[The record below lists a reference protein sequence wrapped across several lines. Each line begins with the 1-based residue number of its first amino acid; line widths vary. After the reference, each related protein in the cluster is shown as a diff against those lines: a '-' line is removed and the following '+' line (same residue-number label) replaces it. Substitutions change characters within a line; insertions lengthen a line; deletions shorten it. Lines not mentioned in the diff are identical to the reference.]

1 MEEKKHS
8 GFKRTLLIVVLA
20 AVLGGGTLGGGL
32 GAGYV
37 IMNRLLP
44 ENAQTVYTSGTQAVS
59 ATEDAAPTV
68 VPINVQAPNY
78 ASMIKDV
85 KDSVVSINITAQMQG
100 FFGVQSGE
108 GAGSGFIFSVDDR
121 NVYIATNNHVIES
134 AQTISISLNDRDMV
148 AAKVVGRDEASD
160 LAVLSVSKEEL
171 DATGVPYKAAKLGDS
186 DAVSMGDPVIAMGN
200 AMGEG
205 QTATQ
210 GMISASNKT
219 IEIQGVTLNVL
230 QTDAAIN
237 AGNSGGPLFNA
248 DGEVIGINTAKYGSS
263 YGSTGVEGMGYSIPI
278 NDAADILGTLRD
290 DGVIAKPF
298 IGVAEPEIID
308 KRLAEMFNL
317 PSAGILI
324 KTIIEDSPAE
334 KAGMQAFDI
343 IVSFDGHDV
352 ETFEELAALVNKT
365 KVGDTVS
372 MTVYRGEEKLELT
385 LVVANRNE
393 ESPLP

>member
-8 GFKRTLLIVVLA
+8 GFKRTLLIVALA
-20 AVLGGGTLGGGL
+20 AVLGGGTLGGGF

-44 ENAQTVYTSGTQAVS
+44 EKTQTVYTSGTQPMA
-59 ATEDAAPTV
+59 APEDTAPTV

-100 FFGVQSGE
+100 FFGVQSGA
-108 GAGSGFIFSVDDR
+108 GAGSGFIFSVDDK

-134 AQTISISLNDRDMV
+134 AQTISISLNDKDMV
-148 AAKVVGRDEASD
+148 SAKVVGRDEASD
-160 LAVLSVSKEEL
+160 LAVLAVSKEEL

-237 AGNSGGPLFNA
+237 QGNSGGPLFNA
-248 DGEVIGINTAKYGSS
+248 DGEVIGINTAKYGS
-263 YGSTGVEGMGYSIPI
+263 TGVEGMGYSIPI
-278 NDAADILGTLRD
+278 NDATDILGTLRD

-343 IVSFDGHDV
+343 IVSFNGHDV
-352 ETFEELAALVNKT
+352 ETFEELAELVNKT